1 MVFEK
6 DGEMVHGKK
15 LVGKVDVEI
24 KYTPNTFR
32 NKKRGRN
39 VASKNCNND
48 RTPLH
53 NEFETECMVDQNRCD
68 NSFGD
73 LYHDESKPIIS

>member
-15 LVGKVDVEI
+15 LDGKVNVEI
-24 KYTPNTFR
+24 KYIPNTFR
-32 NKKRGRN
+32 NNAKGKN
-39 VASKNCNND
+39 VASTNCNSD

-53 NEFETECMVDQNRCD
+53 NEIETECMVDQNICD
-68 NSFGD
+68 NSFGE
-73 LYHDESKPIIS
+73 LCHESTPIIS